1 MYQTDHNSAWRAPA
15 SQGENFS
22 LFPKLIVL
30 LPSKCWRPSDL
41 KTQDRCL
48 GTSIYNI
55 FVYIFTYI
63 VWFIKVMINN
73 LEWFEYW
80 VLFTGLRGFLLIVTK
95 AFSRTHHDAVA
106 LLSFRADASTSI
118 VRKWCTT
125 KDEYSNVN
133 LNTRV
138 TSIEDI
144 TSFADYAL
152 PSQVL
157 QPRLPV
163 QSGGPAE
170 AGTHQG
176 RDDRFLSFFSK
187 Y

>member
-95 AFSRTHHDAVA
+95 AFNQTPCDAVA

-125 KDEYSNVN
+125 KDKDDYSNVN
-133 LNTRV
+133 DNTRV
-138 TSIEDI
+138 TSIA
-144 TSFADYAL
+144 SFADYAL

>member
-1 MYQTDHNSAWRAPA
+1 MYQTDHSSAWRAPT

-80 VLFTGLRGFLLIVTK
+80 VLFTGLRAFSLIVTK

-106 LLSFRADASTSI
+106 LLSFRAD
-118 VRKWCTT
+118 
-125 KDEYSNVN
+125 VN
-133 LNTRV
+133 LRCASEISKNGYT
-138 TSIEDI
+138 
-144 TSFADYAL
+144 A
-152 PSQVL
+152 QVHI
-157 QPRLPV
+157 PT
-163 QSGGPAE
+163 
-170 AGTHQG
+170 GTNAQIVV
-176 RDDRFLSFFSK
+176 RDLYSLYLAPPLECQRH
-187 Y
+187 

>member
-1 MYQTDHNSAWRAPA
+1 MYMTKPKQVQKKLS
-15 SQGENFS
+15 EN
-22 LFPKLIVL
+22 
-30 LPSKCWRPSDL
+30 
-41 KTQDRCL
+41 
-48 GTSIYNI
+48 
-55 FVYIFTYI
+55 
-63 VWFIKVMINN
+63 
-73 LEWFEYW
+73 
-80 VLFTGLRGFLLIVTK
+80 TGK
-95 AFSRTHHDAVA
+95 AFSVIMP
-106 LLSFRADASTSI
+106 SFTCRGGHI
-118 VRKWCTT
+118 YGNYCTT

-138 TSIEDI
+138 TSIAGI